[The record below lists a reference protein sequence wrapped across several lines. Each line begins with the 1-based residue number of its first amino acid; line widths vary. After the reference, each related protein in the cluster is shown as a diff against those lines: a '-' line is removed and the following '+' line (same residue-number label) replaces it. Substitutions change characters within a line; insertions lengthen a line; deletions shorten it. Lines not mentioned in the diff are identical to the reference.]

1 MLKEDMRM
9 KLVIAEK
16 PSVAQSLARVIGAD
30 KRCDGY
36 LEGGGYLVSW
46 CIGHLVELSAPER
59 YDERYSKWRLEDLP
73 ILPETW
79 RYEVS
84 AGTAKQFKILK
95 TLMER
100 PDVTSLVCATDA
112 GREGELIFRLVYNQ
126 CRCMKPIERLW
137 ISSMED
143 TAIREGFAYLKPGT
157 EYDLLYEAALC
168 RERADWIVGMN
179 ATQLFSCLYGSTL
192 NVGRVMTPTL
202 SMVVMR
208 DSEISAFKPKPFY
221 TVELRSD
228 DMSAVSRR
236 FDDKAEAEKL
246 QTLCCGS
253 MRAAVKSVDY
263 TEKTEHPPLLYDL
276 TSLQRD
282 VNRILGFTAQQTL
295 DYTQALYE
303 KKLVT
308 YPRKDSRYLTED
320 MREMLPQLIT
330 GVGAKYA
337 VPSEALSPEML
348 DSGNFTRL
356 FNNGKVSDHHAI
368 LPTRTMSGADLT
380 ALPTGEQAVLQ
391 LIAVRLLCAAAKDY
405 RTAEETVVLTC
416 AGEEF
421 ARKGRTVLQSG
432 WKELWLMF
440 YPAKNREKETDDPVN
455 LSSGDVISFS
465 EAVLKEGT
473 TTPPRRFTEDTLL
486 SAMETAGAEDMP
498 EDAERKGLGTPA
510 TRAGIIEKLVQKGFI
525 ERKGDKKTRYLVSTA
540 RGNSL
545 ITVMPEQIR
554 SAAMTADWEQ
564 KLLEIEHGAY
574 RAENFMQ
581 EITGMIADLVRNY
594 DAAKGTGLEMS
605 NYRKAGACPCCQS
618 DVVEKPKG
626 WFCSNREC
634 RFALWKD
641 NAFFKSIG
649 KRLSASMV
657 ERLLTDGR
665 IGLKDCTSRKTGRH
679 FEATLLLSTDPD
691 GRACF
696 QLEFDPPKNRNNG
709 GKENRKQGSEKETSS
724 GNKHRS
730 EDRRNHYEQ

>member
-308 YPRKDSRYLTED
+308 YPRTDSRYLTED

-421 ARKGRTVLQSG
+421 TRKGRTVLQIG

-440 YPAKNREKETDDPVN
+440 YPAKNRENETDDPVN

-465 EAVLKEGT
+465 KAVLKEGT
-473 TTPPRRFTEDTLL
+473 TTPPKRFTEDTLL

>member
-1 MLKEDMRM
+1 M
-9 KLVIAEK
+9 KLVLAEK
-16 PSVAQSLARVIGAD
+16 PSVAQSISRVLGVSG
-30 KRCDGY
+30 RCDGY
-36 LEGGGYLVSW
+36 LEGGEYIVSW
-46 CIGHLVELSAPER
+46 CVGHLIELSPPEV
-59 YDERYSKWRLEDLP
+59 YNEAYANWRLEDLP
-73 ILPETW
+73 ILPEHW
-79 RYEVS
+79 QYQVS
-84 AGTAKQFKILK
+84 DSTRKQFRILK
-95 TLMER
+95 ELMNR
-100 PDVTSLVCATDA
+100 KDVESLVCATDA
-112 GREGELIFRLVYNQ
+112 GREGELIFRHVYHQ
-126 CRCMKPIERLW
+126 AGCRKPFTRLW

-143 TAIREGFAYLKPGT
+143 AAIREGFAHLEPSEK
-157 EYDLLYEAALC
+157 YDALYEAALC

-179 ATQLFSCLYGSTL
+179 ATRLFSCLYGSTL

-208 DSEISAFKPKPFY
+208 DAEITAFKPKPFY
-221 TVELRSD
+221 TVELHSD

-246 QTLCCGS
+246 QTLCCEN
-253 MRAAVKSVDY
+253 MRAEVKSVSH

-282 VNRILGFTAQQTL
+282 ANRILGFTARQTL
-295 DYTQALYE
+295 DYTQSLYE

-308 YPRKDSRYLTED
+308 YPRTDSRYLTGD

-330 GVGAKYA
+330 DVGEKYD
-337 VPSEALSPEML
+337 VSSEVLSPEMQA
-348 DSGNFTRL
+348 SGNFTRL
-356 FNNGKVSDHHAI
+356 FNNRKVSDHHAI
-368 LPTRTMSGADLT
+368 LPTRTMSKADLI
-380 ALPTGEQAVLQ
+380 ALPAGEQAVLQ
-391 LIAVRLLCAAAKDY
+391 LIAVRLLCAGAKDY
-405 RTAEETVVLTC
+405 RTSEETVVLTS

-421 ARKGRTVLQSG
+421 TRKSRTVLQIG
-432 WKELWLMF
+432 WKELWLTF
-440 YPAKNREKETDDPVN
+440 YPSKSREKDAGDAAVF
-455 LSSGDVISFS
+455 SSGSTVHFS

-525 ERKGDKKTRYLVSTA
+525 ERKGDKKTCYLVSTA

-564 KLLEIEHGAY
+564 KLLEIERGTYSAK
-574 RAENFMQ
+574 NFMQ
-581 EITGMIADLVRNY
+581 EITGMIVGLVRNY
-594 DAAKGTGLEMS
+594 DAAKGAGLEMS
-605 NYRKAGACPCCQS
+605 NYRKVGSCPCCQS

-634 RFALWKD
+634 RFVLWKD

-649 KRLSASMV
+649 KHLSAGMV
-657 ERLLTDGR
+657 ERLLSDGR
-665 IGLKDCTSRKTGRH
+665 IRLKDCTSRKTGRN
-679 FEATLLLSTDPD
+679 FDATLLLSADPD

-696 QLEFDPPKNRNNG
+696 QLEFNPPKSRNNG
-709 GKENRKQGSEKETSS
+709 GKENRKQESEKETAT

-730 EDRRNHYEQ
+730 EDRRKHDEQ

>member
-1 MLKEDMRM
+1 M
-9 KLVIAEK
+9 KLVLAEK
-16 PSVAQSLARVIGAD
+16 PSVAQSISRVLGVSR
-30 KRCDGY
+30 RCDGY
-36 LEGGGYLVSW
+36 LEGGEYIVSW
-46 CIGHLVELSAPER
+46 CVGHLVELSSPEV
-59 YDERYSKWRLEDLP
+59 YNEAYAKWRLEDLP
-73 ILPETW
+73 ILPEHW
-79 RYEVS
+79 QYQVS
-84 AGTAKQFKILK
+84 DSTKKQFRILK
-95 TLMER
+95 ELMNRE
-100 PDVTSLVCATDA
+100 DVESLVCATDA
-112 GREGELIFRLVYNQ
+112 GREGELIFRLVYHQ
-126 CRCMKPIERLW
+126 ARCRKPFERLW

-143 TAIREGFAYLKPGT
+143 AAIREGFAHLEPSGK
-157 EYDLLYEAALC
+157 YDALYEAALC

-179 ATQLFSCLYGSTL
+179 ATRLFSCLYGSTL

-208 DSEISAFKPKPFY
+208 DAEIAAFKPKPFY

-246 QTLCCGS
+246 QTLCCGN
-253 MRAAVKSVDY
+253 MQAEAKSVNR

-282 VNRILGFTAQQTL
+282 ANRILGFTAQQTL

-308 YPRKDSRYLTED
+308 YPRTDSRYLTED
-320 MREMLPQLIT
+320 MREMLPQLIAD
-330 GVGAKYA
+330 VGTKYA
-337 VPSEALSPEML
+337 VPSGTLSPEIQA
-348 DSGNFTRL
+348 SGNFTRL
-356 FNNGKVSDHHAI
+356 FNNRKVSDHHAI

-391 LIAVRLLCAAAKDY
+391 LIAVRLLCAAAKDF
-405 RTAEETVVLTC
+405 RTAEEALVLTC

-421 ARKGRTVLQSG
+421 TRKGRTVLQSG

-440 YPAKNREKETDDPVN
+440 YPAKNREKDTGDAAAF
-455 LSSGDVISFS
+455 SSGDVIPFS
-465 EAVLKEGT
+465 EAVLKEGS

-594 DAAKGTGLEMS
+594 DAAKGTGL

-657 ERLLTDGR
+657 ERLLSDGR

-679 FEATLLLSTDPD
+679 FDATLLLSADPD

>member
-1 MLKEDMRM
+1 M
-9 KLVIAEK
+9 KLVLAEK
-16 PSVAQSLARVIGAD
+16 PSVAQSISRVLGVSG
-30 KRCDGY
+30 RCDGY
-36 LEGGGYLVSW
+36 LEGGEYIVSW
-46 CIGHLVELSAPER
+46 CIGHLVELSPPEV
-59 YDERYSKWRLEDLP
+59 YNEAYAKWRLEDLP
-73 ILPETW
+73 ILPEHW
-79 RYEVS
+79 LYQVS
-84 AGTAKQFKILK
+84 DSTRKQFRILK
-95 TLMER
+95 ELMNRE
-100 PDVTSLVCATDA
+100 DVESLICATDA
-112 GREGELIFRLVYNQ
+112 GREGELIFRLVYHQ
-126 CRCMKPIERLW
+126 AECRKPFERLW

-143 TAIREGFAYLKPGT
+143 AAIREGFARLEPSGK
-157 EYDLLYEAALC
+157 YDALYEAALC

-179 ATQLFSCLYGSTL
+179 ATRLFSCLYGSTL

-208 DSEISAFKPKPFY
+208 DAEITAFKPKPFY
-221 TVELRSD
+221 TVELHSD

-246 QTLCCGS
+246 QTLCCGN
-253 MRAAVKSVDY
+253 MRAEVKSVNR

-282 VNRILGFTAQQTL
+282 ANRILGFTARQTL

-308 YPRKDSRYLTED
+308 YPRTDSRYLTGD

-330 GVGAKYA
+330 DVGAKYA
-337 VPSEALSPEML
+337 VSSDALSPEMQ

-356 FNNGKVSDHHAI
+356 FNNRKVSDHHAI
-368 LPTRTMSGADLT
+368 LPTRTMSGSDLT
-380 ALPTGEQAVLQ
+380 ALPAGEQAVLQ
-391 LIAVRLLCAAAKDY
+391 LIAVRLLCAGAKDY
-405 RTAEETVVLTC
+405 RTSEETVVLTC

-421 ARKGRTVLQSG
+421 TRKSRTVLQIG
-432 WKELWLMF
+432 WKKLWLTF
-440 YPAKNREKETDDPVN
+440 YPAKSREKDAGDAAAF
-455 LSSGDVISFS
+455 SSGNAISFS

-525 ERKGDKKTRYLVSTA
+525 ERKGDNKTRYLVSTA

-564 KLLEIEHGAY
+564 KLLEIERGTYGAKD
-574 RAENFMQ
+574 FMK
-581 EITGMIADLVRNY
+581 EITGMIAGLVRNY
-594 DAAKGTGLEMS
+594 DAAKGAGLEMS
-605 NYRKAGACPCCQS
+605 NYRKAGTCPCCQS

-626 WFCSNREC
+626 WFCSNRGC

-649 KRLSASMV
+649 KRLSAGMV
-657 ERLLTDGR
+657 ERLLSDGR
-665 IGLKDCTSRKTGRH
+665 IRLKDCTNRKTGRN
-679 FEATLLLSTDPD
+679 FDATLLLSADPD
-691 GRACF
+691 GRTCF

-709 GKENRKQGSEKETSS
+709 GKENRKQGSEKGSTS
-724 GNKHRS
+724 GNKYRP
-730 EDRRNHYEQ
+730 EDRRNRYEQ